1 MGARV
6 IGLDVLFSVSAEA
19 WLKKGHLTGEE
30 SRTFDLTLRR
40 QLASGQVILASS
52 LITDEQG
59 NSNIILPIQDYY
71 FSLAQKLDELADQS
85 LQ

>member
-1 MGARV
+1 VGARV

-30 SRTFDLTLRR
+30 SRTYDLTLRR

-59 NSNIILPIQDYY
+59 NSNIMLPIRIII
-71 FSLAQKLDELADQS
+71 FLCCRSSMTLADQS

>member
-30 SRTFDLTLRR
+30 SRTYDLTLRR

-59 NSNIILPIQDYY
+59 NSNIMLPIQDYY
-71 FSLAQKLDELADQS
+71 FSLLQKLDDVGYQS